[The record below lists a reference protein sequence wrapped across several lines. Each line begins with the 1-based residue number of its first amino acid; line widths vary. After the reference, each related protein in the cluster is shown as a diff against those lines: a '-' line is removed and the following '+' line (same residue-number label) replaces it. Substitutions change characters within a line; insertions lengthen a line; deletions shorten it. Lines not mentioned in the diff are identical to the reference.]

1 MRELDRGEDFVVT
14 SNGRPVAELRPFRA
28 RRFVSTDVAQAAMR
42 GVGPID
48 FKQFRADVDSILDQ
62 DPTPRAWRKD

>member
-14 SNGRPVAELRPFRA
+14 SNGRPVAELRPFRT